1 MRDLP
6 ILKLDLTKPEAFGN
20 VAEKLTADERR
31 TLATDIIELI
41 RVDENSMSDWLGK
54 AKGYLDKIDND
65 ENDNPNDR
73 EQEGADEEPP
83 PKTEMTL
90 SAVIQF
96 SARATD
102 ALLGEPD
109 LARASE
115 PGGDGEALAAWVSS
129 QLRTKDP
136 NWTLD
141 TDPLVVHMSVTGL
154 AWRKRDFD
162 DIILS

>member
-6 ILKLDLTKPEAFGN
+6 VLKLDLTKPQDFGN
-20 VAEKLTADERR
+20 VAEKLDADERR
-31 TLATDIIELI
+31 TLATDIIALI
-41 RVDENSMSDWLGK
+41 GIDEQSMSDWLGK

-73 EQEGADEEPP
+73 EQEGAGEEPP

-115 PGGDGEALAAWVSS
+115 PGSEELASWVSS
-129 QLRTKDP
+129 QAPYKGPKLDLGHGPANYPHVALR
-136 NWTLD
+136 
-141 TDPLVVHMSVTGL
+141 G
-154 AWRKRDFD
+154 
-162 DIILS
+162 